1 MARIVVALAQTNK
14 PSAQNLD
21 FGQDSLLRKLSKNV
35 ITHLR
40 QNGIITLSL
49 PFDLSEDKQVDW
61 VKNTGY
67 KADNGDILLVLSD
80 ANGSN
85 KSDDVSIW
93 YKQDDKGDG
102 KRLVETISEAVKT
115 DAGLTT
121 APSEEISNYSGAG
134 AALAKQSELLAVTVE
149 LGDEK
154 NSKLSTADSQDSY
167 TAAIVKGI
175 AQFLGINYRPLK
187 KPAASTVSNG
197 TNMPS
202 PPPAPQM
209 TSANDLGFG
218 DDIDEPFAPAPAPMP
233 ALGGSPFTPPTGMG
247 NSFGGGFPPPTNPSG
262 FGNPGGGFGNNNNSP
277 FNKPPMSRDERKD
290 MINKWYKKG
299 FGREPEQ
306 SDLNYFL
313 NIGISEEQMLKR
325 IVESQDHV
333 DMVENAKKYDEIKK
347 KFDEVEAKANSLERN
362 LADQKEIMNK
372 LNALLLQKNYALSM
386 LQKKVQVLTTRME
399 DLQNNRKNQSI
410 KLNYHGSAID
420 RIFDYFSRKL
430 S

>member
-21 FGQDSLLRKLSKNV
+21 FEQDGLLRKLSKSI

-49 PFDLSEDKQVDW
+49 PFDLSEDKQLDW

-67 KADNGDILLVLSD
+67 KADNGDILLVLSE
-80 ANGSN
+80 ASGGNN
-85 KSDDVSIW
+85 TDDISIW
-93 YKQDDKGDG
+93 YKPDDKGDG
-102 KRLVETISEAVKT
+102 KRLADTISKAVKT

-121 APSEEISNYSGAG
+121 APSEEISGYTGVGAN
-134 AALAKQSELLAVTVE
+134 LVKQSELLAVTVV
-149 LGDEK
+149 LDDKK
-154 NSKLSTADSQDSY
+154 NSKLTTTDSQDSY
-167 TAAIVKGI
+167 TASIVKGI

-187 KPAASTVSNG
+187 KSTASPEPNITNAAKIT
-197 TNMPS
+197 
-202 PPPAPQM
+202 PAPNM
-209 TSANDLGFG
+209 APAKGLGF
-218 DDIDEPFAPAPAPMP
+218 DDDSDKPFAPAPPPMP
-233 ALGGSPFTPPTGMG
+233 VLGGSPFTPATGM
-247 NSFGGGFPPPTNPSG
+247 NNNFDGGFPPPTNPNRFVNS
-262 FGNPGGGFGNNNNSP
+262 NGGFGNNNSSP
-277 FNKPPMSRDERKD
+277 FNKPPMSREERKD

-299 FGREPEQ
+299 FGHEPEQ

-313 NIGISEEQMLKR
+313 NIGISEEQMLRR
-325 IVESQDHV
+325 IIESQDHV
-333 DMVENAKKYDEIKK
+333 DMVEKAKKYDEIKK
-347 KFDEVEAKANSLERN
+347 NFDKLEAKANSLERN

-386 LQKKVQVLTTRME
+386 LQKKVQTLTNRIE
-399 DLQNNRKNQSI
+399 DLQNNHKNQSV